1 MEGSITRGRILS
13 LMKRSGRPP
22 ELRREYERLLGVVL
36 ILVVLG
42 AIWVYS
48 ASSSEQ
54 IIQGGGSGT
63 NFLIRY
69 VGFAAVGFGVLAL
82 MSRIGVA
89 VIHKFTLPL
98 LILAIVLSLSVVLP
112 GIGKEVNG
120 ATRWIGAGAIIFQP
134 AELAKTA
141 LVAFLALRLA
151 MRRRPIRRLPDIGPE
166 LGAMAILIA
175 IIGGIQSD
183 LGTAVVIAGSG
194 ICVLVVGGMPRR
206 FFLPLGAA
214 AAGGLLL
221 MVAAAPYRMA
231 RLTNFLSPWADASGT
246 GYQITQ
252 GQLAIGSGGFTGN
265 GLGSSIQKADWLPE
279 AHTDFILAVVGEELG
294 AVGIIMLLVLYGMIA
309 FTGLRIADKAPG
321 QYQKLLATGITAVI
335 ICQAMLNVWVVLG
348 IFPLTGVPL
357 PFISYG
363 STNLIVLLAAVGV
376 LLNIAR
382 GTPVMAHAT
391 EPTPDPGGPRGRAPI
406 RPDGRAPITEDDV
419 WRAPGEQRPAR
430 HTQPR
435 PGRGGRR
442 VGRPVP
448 AMDADEHEVV
458 AYRGTGAIRDGG
470 ARGVG
475 DVRGVRGAGDVRGP
489 GNVRDAGGGRA
500 RDARR
505 PVDASRFPGDA
516 ADDRDRSGWDG
527 GARGARPERRRRAS

>member
-1 MEGSITRGRILS
+1 
-13 LMKRSGRPP
+13 MKRSGRPP

-69 VGFAAVGFGVLAL
+69 VLFAAAGFGVLAL

-89 VIHKFTLPL
+89 VIHKFTLPM
-98 LILAIVLSLSVVLP
+98 LILAIVLSMSVVLP

-120 ATRWIGAGAIIFQP
+120 ATRWIGAGAIMFQP

-141 LVAFLALRLA
+141 LVAFLALRLS
-151 MRRRPIRRLPDIGPE
+151 MRRRPMRRLPDIGPE
-166 LGAMAILIA
+166 LGAIAILVA

-194 ICVLVVGGMPRR
+194 LCVLVVGGMPRR
-206 FFLPLGAA
+206 FFLPLGAF

-221 MVAAAPYRMA
+221 MIVAAPYRMA

-294 AVGIIMLLVLYGMIA
+294 AVGIIMLLVLYATIA

-321 QYQKLLATGITAVI
+321 QYQKLLATGITSII

-363 STNLIVLLAAVGV
+363 STNLIVLLAGVGV

-382 GTPVMAHAT
+382 GTPVMAHST
-391 EPTPDPGGPRGRAPI
+391 EPAPDPDWRGPG
-406 RPDGRAPITEDDV
+406 GRAPITEDDV
-419 WRAPGEQRPAR
+419 WRAPSERRPAR
-430 HTQPR
+430 ETQRRPRPVGR
-435 PGRGGRR
+435 PGR
-442 VGRPVP
+442 VGSPVP
-448 AMDADEHEVV
+448 VMGADELEVV
-458 AYRGTGAIRDGG
+458 AYRG
-470 ARGVG
+470 ARSGV
-475 DVRGVRGAGDVRGP
+475 
-489 GNVRDAGGGRA
+489 RA

-505 PVDASRFPGDA
+505 PSDASRFPGEA
-516 ADDRDRSGWDG
+516 ADVRDRSGWDS
-527 GARGARPERRRRAS
+527 GARGAGAERRRRAS

>member
-1 MEGSITRGRILS
+1 
-13 LMKRSGRPP
+13 MKRTGRPP

-89 VIHKFTLPL
+89 VIHKFTLPM
-98 LILAIVLSLSVVLP
+98 LILAIVLSMSVVLP

-120 ATRWIGAGAIIFQP
+120 ATRWIGAGAIMFQP

-141 LVAFLALRLA
+141 LVAFLALRLS
-151 MRRRPIRRLPDIGPE
+151 MRRRPMRRLPDIGPE
-166 LGAMAILIA
+166 LVAIGILVA

-206 FFLPLGAA
+206 FFVPLGAI
-214 AAGGLLL
+214 AAGGLLM
-221 MVAAAPYRMA
+221 MVVAAPYRMA

-363 STNLIVLLAAVGV
+363 STNLIVLLAGVGV

-382 GTPVMAHAT
+382 GTPVMAHTT
-391 EPTPDPGGPRGRAPI
+391 EPEPDPGGRAPI
-406 RPDGRAPITEDDV
+406 PRAPITEDEI
-419 WRAPGEQRPAR
+419 WRAPGERRPAR
-430 HTQPR
+430 QAQRRPR
-435 PGRGGRR
+435 P

-448 AMDADEHEVV
+448 VMDADELEVV
-458 AYRGTGAIRDGG
+458 AYRG
-470 ARGVG
+470 
-475 DVRGVRGAGDVRGP
+475 
-489 GNVRDAGGGRA
+489 AGGVRA

-505 PVDASRFPGDA
+505 PLDASRFPGDA
-516 ADDRDRSGWDG
+516 ADVRDRSGWDG
-527 GARGARPERRRRAS
+527 GARGARLERRRRAS

>member
-1 MEGSITRGRILS
+1 
-13 LMKRSGRPP
+13 MKRSGRPP

-63 NFLIRY
+63 SFLLRY
-69 VGFAAVGFGVLAL
+69 VLFAALGFGVLAL
-82 MSRIGVA
+82 MSRVGVA
-89 VIHKFTLPL
+89 VVKKLTVPVLF
-98 LILAIVLSLSVVLP
+98 LAIGLSFAVILP
-112 GIGKEVNG
+112 GVGREVNG
-120 ATRWIGAGAIIFQP
+120 ATRWIGTQAIGFQP
-134 AELAKTA
+134 SELAKGA

-151 MRRRPIRRLPDIGPE
+151 TRRTPMRRLGDIGPE
-166 LGAMAILIA
+166 LAAIGSLAA
-175 IIGGIQSD
+175 IIGVIQSD
-183 LGTAVVIAGSG
+183 LGTAVVIVGAS

-206 FFLPLGAA
+206 FFLPLATA
-214 AAGGLLL
+214 AAGALLV
-221 MVAAAPYRMA
+221 MVVMAPYRVA
-231 RLTNFLSPWADASGT
+231 RLTSFLSPWADASGT

-294 AVGIIMLLVLYGMIA
+294 AIGIIMLLVLYGMIA
-309 FTGLRIADKAPG
+309 FTGLRIADRARG

-335 ICQAMLNVWVVLG
+335 VCQAMLNVWVVLG

-363 STNLIVLLAAVGV
+363 STNLIVMLAAVGV

-382 GTPVMAHAT
+382 GTPILEHTTMVA
-391 EPTPDPGGPRGRAPI
+391 PGPSPRGPGGPGGRE
-406 RPDGRAPITEDDV
+406 PITEEDV
-419 WRAPGEQRPAR
+419 WRAPSERRPQRQ
-430 HTQPR
+430 TQR
-435 PGRGGRR
+435 PGRGR

-448 AMDADEHEVV
+448 AMDAEHEIV
-458 AYRGTGAIRDGG
+458 AYRG
-470 ARGVG
+470 
-475 DVRGVRGAGDVRGP
+475 
-489 GNVRDAGGGRA
+489 AGGVRA

-505 PVDASRFPGDA
+505 PRDASRFPGDA
-516 ADDRDRSGWDG
+516 ADDRDRSGWDS
-527 GARGARPERRRRAS
+527 GARGARVERRRRAS

>member
-1 MEGSITRGRILS
+1 
-13 LMKRSGRPP
+13 MKRSGRPP

-69 VGFAAVGFGVLAL
+69 VLFAAVGFGVLAL

-89 VIHKFTLPL
+89 VIHKFTLPM
-98 LILAIVLSLSVVLP
+98 LIIAIVLSMSVILP

-120 ATRWIGAGAIIFQP
+120 ATRWIGAGAIMFQP

-141 LVAFLALRLA
+141 LVAFLALRLS
-151 MRRRPIRRLPDIGPE
+151 MRRRPMRRLPDIGPE
-166 LGAMAILIA
+166 LGAIAILVA

-183 LGTAVVIAGSG
+183 LGTAVVIAGAG

-206 FFLPLGAA
+206 FFVPLGAI
-214 AAGGLLL
+214 AAGGLLV
-221 MVAAAPYRMA
+221 MVAMAPYRMA

-363 STNLIVLLAAVGV
+363 STNLIVLLAGVGV

-382 GTPVMAHAT
+382 GTPVMAHT
-391 EPTPDPGGPRGRAPI
+391 REPEPDPFPGGRAPV
-406 RPDGRAPITEDDV
+406 PRAPITEDDV
-419 WRAPGEQRPAR
+419 WRAPGERRPAR
-430 HTQPR
+430 ETQRR
-435 PGRGGRR
+435 PSR

-448 AMDADEHEVV
+448 VMDADDVEVV
-458 AYRGTGAIRDGG
+458 AYRGPA
-470 ARGVG
+470 GV
-475 DVRGVRGAGDVRGP
+475 
-489 GNVRDAGGGRA
+489 RA

-505 PVDASRFPGDA
+505 PVDASRFAGDA
-516 ADDRDRSGWDG
+516 ADVRDRSGWDG

>member
-1 MEGSITRGRILS
+1 
-13 LMKRSGRPP
+13 MKRSGRPP

-69 VGFAAVGFGVLAL
+69 VMFAALGFGVLAL
-82 MSRIGVA
+82 MSRVGVA
-89 VIHKFTLPL
+89 VVRKLTVPL
-98 LILAIVLSLSVVLP
+98 LLTSIVLSFAVILP
-112 GIGKEVNG
+112 GLGQEVNG
-120 ATRWIGAGAIIFQP
+120 ATRWLGAGPIVFQP
-134 AELAKTA
+134 SELAKTA
-141 LVAFLALRLA
+141 LVAFLALRLS
-151 MRRRPIRRLPDIGPE
+151 MRRRPMRQLGDIGPE
-166 LGAMAILIA
+166 LAAIGILVA

-183 LGTAVVIAGSG
+183 LGTAVVLAGAG
-194 ICVLVVGGMPRR
+194 LCVLVVGGMPRK
-206 FFLPLGAA
+206 FFVPLGAVTA
-214 AAGGLLL
+214 LGLLV
-221 MVAAAPYRMA
+221 MIVMAPYRMA
-231 RLTNFLSPWADASGT
+231 RLTSFLSPWADASGT
-246 GYQITQ
+246 GYQVTQ

-294 AVGIIMLLVLYGMIA
+294 AIGIIMLLVLYGLIA
-309 FTGLRIADKAPG
+309 FTGLRIADQCRD
-321 QYQKLLATGITAVI
+321 QYQKLLATGITAII

-363 STNLIVLLAAVGV
+363 STNLVVLLAGVGV

-382 GTPVMAHAT
+382 GVPAFASA
-391 EPTPDPGGPRGRAPI
+391 PQFDPDSGPRGRG
-406 RPDGRAPITEDDV
+406 GREAITEDDV
-419 WRAPGEQRPAR
+419 WQAPSERRPAR
-430 HTQPR
+430 EAQRR
-435 PGRGGRR
+435 PQR

-448 AMDADEHEVV
+448 VMHADEHEVV
-458 AYRGTGAIRDGG
+458 AYRGA
-470 ARGVG
+470 AGV
-475 DVRGVRGAGDVRGP
+475 
-489 GNVRDAGGGRA
+489 RA

-505 PVDASRFPGDA
+505 PRDASRFAGDA
-516 ADDRDRSGWDG
+516 ADVRDRSGWDS
-527 GARGARPERRRRAS
+527 GARGARVERRRRAS

>member
-1 MEGSITRGRILS
+1 
-13 LMKRSGRPP
+13 MKRSGRPP

-69 VGFAAVGFGVLAL
+69 VLFAALGFGVLAL
-82 MSRIGVA
+82 MSRVGVA
-89 VIHKFTLPL
+89 VVRKLTVPL
-98 LILAIVLSLSVVLP
+98 LITSIVLSFAVILP
-112 GIGKEVNG
+112 GLGQEVNG
-120 ATRWIGAGAIIFQP
+120 ATRWLGAGPIVFQP

-141 LVAFLALRLA
+141 LVAFLALRLST
-151 MRRRPIRRLPDIGPE
+151 RRRPMRQLGDIGPE
-166 LGAMAILIA
+166 LGAIAVLVA

-183 LGTAVVIAGSG
+183 LGTAVVLAGAG
-194 ICVLVVGGMPRR
+194 LCVLVVGGMPRK
-206 FFLPLGAA
+206 FFVPLGAVTA
-214 AAGGLLL
+214 LGLLG
-221 MVAAAPYRMA
+221 MIVMAPYRMA
-231 RLTNFLSPWADASGT
+231 RLSSFLSPWADASGT
-246 GYQITQ
+246 GYQVTQ

-294 AVGIIMLLVLYGMIA
+294 AVGIIMLLVLYGLIA
-309 FTGLRIADKAPG
+309 FTGLRIADQCRD
-321 QYQKLLATGITAVI
+321 QYQKLLATGITAII

-363 STNLIVLLAAVGV
+363 STNLIVLLAGVGV

-382 GTPVMAHAT
+382 GVPAFASAPLVD
-391 EPTPDPGGPRGRAPI
+391 PDPGGPG
-406 RPDGRAPITEDDV
+406 GRAPITEDDV
-419 WRAPGEQRPAR
+419 WRAPSERRPAR
-430 HTQPR
+430 EAQRRPRRVPGRAGR
-435 PGRGGRR
+435 PGR

-448 AMDADEHEVV
+448 VMEADDLDVV
-458 AYRGTGAIRDGG
+458 AYRGAAG
-470 ARGVG
+470 ARS
-475 DVRGVRGAGDVRGP
+475 
-489 GNVRDAGGGRA
+489 

-505 PVDASRFPGDA
+505 PADASRFSGDA
-516 ADDRDRSGWDG
+516 ADVRDRSGWDS
-527 GARGARPERRRRAS
+527 GARGARVERRRRAS

>member
-1 MEGSITRGRILS
+1 
-13 LMKRSGRPP
+13 MKRSGRPP
-22 ELRREYERLLGVVL
+22 ELRGEYERLLGVVL

-63 NFLIRY
+63 SFLLRY
-69 VGFAAVGFGVLAL
+69 VLFAALGFGLLAL
-82 MSRIGVA
+82 MSRVGVA
-89 VIHKFTLPL
+89 VVKKLTVPL
-98 LILAIVLSLSVVLP
+98 LIGSIVLSMAVILP

-120 ATRWIGAGAIIFQP
+120 ATRWIGAGAIVFQP
-134 AELAKTA
+134 AELAKLS
-141 LVAFLALRLA
+141 LVAFLALRLSLRRKP
-151 MRRRPIRRLPDIGPE
+151 MRQLGDIGPE
-166 LGAMAILIA
+166 LGALAALVA

-183 LGTAVVIAGSG
+183 LGTAVVLVGAGL
-194 ICVLVVGGMPRR
+194 CVLVVGGMPRR
-206 FFLPLGAA
+206 FFVPLGAI
-214 AAGGLLL
+214 AGVGLLG
-221 MVAAAPYRMA
+221 MIAMAPYRMA
-231 RLTNFLSPWADASGT
+231 RLTSFLSPWADASGT
-246 GYQITQ
+246 GYQVTQ

-279 AHTDFILAVVGEELG
+279 AHTDFILAVIGEELG

-309 FTGLRIADKAPG
+309 FLGLRIADRTRG

-363 STNLIVLLAAVGV
+363 STNLIVLLGGVGV

-382 GTPVMAHAT
+382 GAPVLVRTT
-391 EPTPDPGGPRGRAPI
+391 EPEPDPFPPGPR
-406 RPDGRAPITEDDV
+406 GRAPITEDDI
-419 WRAPGEQRPAR
+419 WRAPGERRPAR
-430 HTQPR
+430 EGSR
-435 PGRGGRR
+435 RSGWGDRVPGR

-448 AMDADEHEVV
+448 AMDADDAAV
-458 AYRGTGAIRDGG
+458 AAS
-470 ARGVG
+470 
-475 DVRGVRGAGDVRGP
+475 RGP
-489 GNVRDAGGGRA
+489 GSIRA

-505 PVDASRFPGDA
+505 PVDASRFAGDA
-516 ADDRDRSGWDG
+516 ADLRDRSGWDG

>member
-1 MEGSITRGRILS
+1 MGAQEGSNNPGRILS
-13 LMKRSGRPP
+13 LMKRTGRPP

-98 LILAIVLSLSVVLP
+98 LFLAIVLSFSVILP
-112 GIGKEVNG
+112 GVGKEVNG
-120 ATRWIGAGAIIFQP
+120 ATRWIGAGAIMFQP

-141 LVAFLALRLA
+141 LVAFLALRLS
-151 MRRRPIRRLPDIGPE
+151 MRRRPMRRLPDIGPE
-166 LGAMAILIA
+166 LAAIGILVA
-175 IIGGIQSD
+175 IVGGIQSD
-183 LGTAVVIAGSG
+183 LGTAVVIAGAG
-194 ICVLVVGGMPRR
+194 LCVLVVGGMPRR
-206 FFLPLGAA
+206 FFLPLGAV
-214 AAGGLLL
+214 AAGGLLM
-221 MVAAAPYRMA
+221 MVVAAPYRMA

-363 STNLIVLLAAVGV
+363 STNLIVLLAGVGV

-382 GTPVMAHAT
+382 GTPVMAHTT
-391 EPTPDPGGPRGRAPI
+391 EPEPDPWPGPRGGG
-406 RPDGRAPITEDDV
+406 GRAPITEDDV
-419 WRAPGEQRPAR
+419 WRAPSERRPAR
-430 HTQPR
+430 QTQRR
-435 PGRGGRR
+435 PGRGGQR

-448 AMDADEHEVV
+448 VMDADDLEVV
-458 AYRGTGAIRDGG
+458 AYRG
-470 ARGVG
+470 
-475 DVRGVRGAGDVRGP
+475 
-489 GNVRDAGGGRA
+489 AGGGIRA

-505 PVDASRFPGDA
+505 PSDASRFAGDE
-516 ADDRDRSGWDG
+516 ADVRDRRGWDG
-527 GARGARPERRRRAS
+527 GARGAGAERRRRAS

>member
-1 MEGSITRGRILS
+1 
-13 LMKRSGRPP
+13 MKRPGRPP

-89 VIHKFTLPL
+89 VIHKFTLPM
-98 LILAIVLSLSVVLP
+98 LIVAIVLSMSVILP

-120 ATRWIGAGAIIFQP
+120 ATRWIGAGAIMFQP

-141 LVAFLALRLA
+141 LVAFLALRLS
-151 MRRRPIRRLPDIGPE
+151 MRRRPMRRLPDIGPE
-166 LGAMAILIA
+166 LGAIAILVA

-194 ICVLVVGGMPRR
+194 LCVLVVGGMPRR
-206 FFLPLGAA
+206 FFVPLGAI
-214 AAGGLLL
+214 AAGGLLV
-221 MVAAAPYRMA
+221 MVAMAPYRMA

-363 STNLIVLLAAVGV
+363 STNLIVLLAGVGV

-382 GTPVMAHAT
+382 GTPVMAHT
-391 EPTPDPGGPRGRAPI
+391 SEPEPDPWPGPR
-406 RPDGRAPITEDDV
+406 GRAPITEDDV
-419 WRAPGEQRPAR
+419 WRAPSERRPAR
-430 HTQPR
+430 ETQRRPR
-435 PGRGGRR
+435 P

-448 AMDADEHEVV
+448 VMDADELEVV
-458 AYRGTGAIRDGG
+458 AYRGTGGG
-470 ARGVG
+470 V
-475 DVRGVRGAGDVRGP
+475 
-489 GNVRDAGGGRA
+489 RA

-516 ADDRDRSGWDG
+516 RYVRDRSGWDG

>member
-1 MEGSITRGRILS
+1 
-13 LMKRSGRPP
+13 MKRSGRPP

-89 VIHKFTLPL
+89 VIHKFTLPM
-98 LILAIVLSLSVVLP
+98 LILAIVLSMSVVLP

-120 ATRWIGAGAIIFQP
+120 ATRWIGAGAIMFQP

-141 LVAFLALRLA
+141 LVAFLALRLS
-151 MRRRPIRRLPDIGPE
+151 MRRRPMRRLPDIGPE
-166 LGAMAILIA
+166 LAAIGILVA

-194 ICVLVVGGMPRR
+194 LCVLIVGGMPRK
-206 FFLPLGAA
+206 FFVPLGAV
-214 AAGGLLL
+214 AAGGLLV
-221 MVAAAPYRMA
+221 MVAMAPYRMA

-294 AVGIIMLLVLYGMIA
+294 AVGIIMLLVLYATIA

-363 STNLIVLLAAVGV
+363 STNLIVLLAGVGV

-382 GTPVMAHAT
+382 GTPVMAHTT
-391 EPTPDPGGPRGRAPI
+391 EPVPDPFGRGPVPG
-406 RPDGRAPITEDDV
+406 GRAPITEDDV
-419 WRAPGEQRPAR
+419 WRAPGERRPAR
-430 HTQPR
+430 EAQRR
-435 PGRGGRR
+435 PGRGGGR
-442 VGRPVP
+442 VAPRPVP
-448 AMDADEHEVV
+448 VMDADELEVV
-458 AYRGTGAIRDGG
+458 AYRGA
-470 ARGVG
+470 AGV
-475 DVRGVRGAGDVRGP
+475 
-489 GNVRDAGGGRA
+489 RA

-505 PVDASRFPGDA
+505 PSDASRFPGDA
-516 ADDRDRSGWDG
+516 ADVRDRRGWDS
-527 GARGARPERRRRAS
+527 GARGAGAERRRRAS